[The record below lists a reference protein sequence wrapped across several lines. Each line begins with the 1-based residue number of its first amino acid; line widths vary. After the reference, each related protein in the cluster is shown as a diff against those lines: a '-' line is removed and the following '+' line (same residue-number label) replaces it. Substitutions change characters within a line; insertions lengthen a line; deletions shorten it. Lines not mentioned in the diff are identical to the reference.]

1 LLLYGK
7 ISRLAYLPKTKGT
20 KKENVMNKIQ
30 QVVACLTVLS
40 ASAVIAD
47 TGYSDMVVFGD
58 SLSDPG
64 NVFVVAGEVSVRPY
78 DAGNIPDAPY
88 PIGGLTFSN
97 GKTWIEHVSANLKLK
112 GGTGPALRTS
122 TFSNYAFGGARAASS
137 AGGPFDLSAQVGQYF
152 ADTGGSVDSEA
163 LYTVYIGGN
172 DVRDA
177 LSAFNVALQQTLIA
191 GGTVPEALA
200 AGQAAAEVIL
210 TDAVT
215 TIADNIIALASQGAG
230 NFLVPNVPNLG
241 LVPAITDLGPDA
253 ATLATQLSFSFNL
266 ALENTLSS
274 IEAALSVDINRFD
287 TFAFISSVV
296 AAPDAFGL
304 DNAVD
309 ACITPEVK
317 KGAVC
322 KHPED
327 YLFWDGIH
335 PTRTGH
341 NLLAEQALSILQ

>member
-1 LLLYGK
+1 MMAK
-7 ISRLAYLPKTKGT
+7 W
-20 KKENVMNKIQ
+20 KKERGNIMNKIQ
-30 QVVACLTVLS
+30 KVVACLSILS

-64 NVFVVAGEVSVRPY
+64 NVFVLAGEVSVRPY
-78 DAGNIPDAPY
+78 NAGNIPDAPY

-97 GKTWIEHVSANLKLK
+97 GKTWAERVSAALKLK
-112 GGTGPALRTS
+112 GGTGPALRAT
-122 TFSNYAFGGARAASS
+122 TFANYAFGGARASSS

-152 ADTGGSVDSEA
+152 ADTGGSADSEA
-163 LYTVYIGGN
+163 LYTVFIGGN

-177 LSAFNVALQQTLIA
+177 LIAFNVTLQQTLIA
-191 GGTVPEALA
+191 GGTLPEALA

-210 TDAVT
+210 ADAVT
-215 TIADNIIALASQGAG
+215 TIADNIIALGSQGAR

-241 LVPAITDLGPDA
+241 VVPAITDLGA
-253 ATLATQLSFSFNL
+253 NAVTLATQLSFGFNL
-266 ALENTLSS
+266 ALENALSS
-274 IEAALSVDINRFD
+274 IEFALPVNITRFD
-287 TFAFISSVV
+287 VFTFISSVA
-296 AAPDAFGL
+296 AAPETFGMV
-304 DNAVD
+304 NAVD
-309 ACITPEVK
+309 ACLTPEIT

-322 KHPED
+322 KRPDD

-341 NLLAEQALSILQ
+341 NLLAEAALFVLQ